1 MSEEIIFE
9 FNEEKNRKLKVERG
23 ICFLDVI
30 VLLDEAHILDVVEH
44 PNKERYP
51 KQKIYIMKI
60 DNYAYLVPFVKNGK
74 KVFLKTIIPSRKAT
88 AQYITGR
95 Q

>member
-1 MSEEIIFE
+1 MSDEIIFE
-9 FNEEKNRKLKVERG
+9 FSEEKNRKLRVERG
-23 ICFLDVI
+23 ICFLDII

-51 KQKIYIMKI
+51 KQKIYIVKI
-60 DNYAYLVPFVKNGK
+60 DNYAYLVPFVKTGK